1 MLLSNRGLALPSLHC
16 WLPYAL
22 AAAGALLLGWRL
34 RHRLGRAAPWAAL
47 AATALAWAWLPG
59 VTVDLPVRR
68 GLGLQ
73 GGWQPS

>member
-1 MLLSNRGLALPSLHC
+1 MPGSRPNRRRTWASLLCA

-47 AATALAWAWLPG
+47 AATALAWALLP
-59 VTVDLPVRR
+59 
-68 GLGLQ
+68 
-73 GGWQPS
+73 